1 MTSKE
6 AGKADGDS
14 LSVNYQPTTD
24 RRCAKAFLEP
34 EAAFTTA
41 LKGVKTVK
49 KDGKG
54 LLLINAEGKTLLR
67 IVPSV
72 AGACD

>member
-1 MTSKE
+1 
-6 AGKADGDS
+6 
-14 LSVNYQPTTD
+14 
-24 RRCAKAFLEP
+24 
-34 EAAFTTA
+34 
-41 LKGVKTVK
+41 VKTVK